1 MNNLKL
7 HIGLLNTKIVKSL
20 IACFLNALMLT
31 ASAQH
36 IHNETNLF
44 IPAGM
49 EVHAPANF
57 NNTGF
62 FQNNGS
68 FFLSGNWTNSST
80 YQGTGLVSFEGI
92 NQTIN
97 NNNQSIEDVS
107 INGGGL
113 KTLQGLLTITG
124 SIDFNDGLFIVSDTD
139 TLLLDEDCLVNGGS
153 ASSYVEGALFS
164 KGTGYKFFPVG
175 KNRKYHPVELL
186 EIKGIDPLLAIE
198 VEEDLPNVKTSGKAT
213 IQRDIYWTRKTIS
226 GFFEDSP
233 ITLGY
238 TTNTSINQ
246 LRIVIAEAA
255 QVTDEFS
262 IIENV
267 TFQTNNSLDVV
278 GSRKALTGNIFALG
292 ELLVDPP
299 RQQYLSTT
307 LSPNGQNPANRVI
320 KVFGDN
326 PDPSYFLFEV
336 FNRWG
341 VKIFES
347 QSYASMS
354 TDGWDGKQK
363 GTQLSSGTY
372 PFSLRMTDAF
382 GNPFQRTGFINI
394 VQ

>member
-1 MNNLKL
+1 MKNPFSYFITLIIL
-7 HIGLLNTKIVKSL
+7 IGFWLLL
-20 IACFLNALMLT
+20 IPPQ
-31 ASAQH
+31 SAYAQN
-36 IHNETNLF
+36 ISNQTNLF
-44 IPAGM
+44 IPSGLNM
-49 EVHAPANF
+49 YTNGSLT
-57 NNTGF
+57 NTGF

-68 FFLSGNWTNSST
+68 FFLSGDWTNSST
-80 YQGTGLVSFEGI
+80 YQGIGLVSFEGI
-92 NQTIN
+92 NQAIN
-97 NNNQSIEDVS
+97 NNNQSIEYLIINGGGVKILQQNLVVNKQIDFNNGVFSVLSSDTLLIGINGS
-107 INGGGL
+107 INGG
-113 KTLQGLLTITG
+113 
-124 SIDFNDGLFIVSDTD
+124 S
-139 TLLLDEDCLVNGGS
+139 VN
-153 ASSYVEGALFS
+153 SYVDGALFS
-164 KGTGYKFFPVG
+164 RGTGYKFFPVG
-175 KNRKYHPVELL
+175 KNGKYHPVELL
-186 EIKGIDPLLAIE
+186 EIKGLDPLIAIE
-198 VEEDLPNVKTSGKAT
+198 VQEDLPNVKTSGKAT

-238 TTNTSINQ
+238 STNTSINP

-267 TFQTNNSLDVV
+267 TLQTNNSVDVV
-278 GSRKALTGNIFALG
+278 KSRKALTGNIFALG

-347 QSYASMS
+347 QSYASMT
-354 TDGWDGKQK
+354 TDGWDGKQQ
-363 GTQLSSGTY
+363 GTQLSSGAY

-382 GNPFQRTGFINI
+382 GNPFQQTGFINI
-394 VQ
+394 IQ

>member
-1 MNNLKL
+1 MKNPFSYFITLIIL
-7 HIGLLNTKIVKSL
+7 IGFWLLL
-20 IACFLNALMLT
+20 IPPQ
-31 ASAQH
+31 SAYAQN
-36 IHNETNLF
+36 ISNQTNLF
-44 IPAGM
+44 IPSGLNM
-49 EVHAPANF
+49 YTNGSLT
-57 NNTGF
+57 NTGF

-68 FFLSGNWTNSST
+68 FFLSGDWTNSST
-80 YQGTGLVSFEGI
+80 YQGIGLVSFEGI
-92 NQTIN
+92 NQAIN
-97 NNNQSIEDVS
+97 NNNQSIEYLIINGGGVKILQQNLVVNKQIDFNNGVFSVLSSDTLLIGINGS
-107 INGGGL
+107 INGG
-113 KTLQGLLTITG
+113 
-124 SIDFNDGLFIVSDTD
+124 S
-139 TLLLDEDCLVNGGS
+139 VN
-153 ASSYVEGALFS
+153 SYVDGALFS
-164 KGTGYKFFPVG
+164 RGTGYKFFPVG
-175 KNRKYHPVELL
+175 KNGKYHPVELL
-186 EIKGIDPLLAIE
+186 EIKGLDPLIAIE
-198 VEEDLPNVKTSGKAT
+198 VQEDLPNVKTSGKAT

-238 TTNTSINQ
+238 STNTSINP

-347 QSYASMS
+347 QSYASMT
-354 TDGWDGKQK
+354 TDGWDGKQQ
-363 GTQLSSGTY
+363 GTQLSSGAY

-382 GNPFQRTGFINI
+382 GNPFQQTGFINI

>member
-1 MNNLKL
+1 MKNPFSYFITLIIL
-7 HIGLLNTKIVKSL
+7 IGFWLLL
-20 IACFLNALMLT
+20 IPPQ
-31 ASAQH
+31 SAYAQN
-36 IHNETNLF
+36 ISNQTNLF
-44 IPAGM
+44 IPSGLNM
-49 EVHAPANF
+49 YTNGSLT
-57 NNTGF
+57 NTGF

-68 FFLSGNWTNSST
+68 FFLSGDWTNSST
-80 YQGTGLVSFEGI
+80 YQGIGLVSFEGI
-92 NQTIN
+92 NQAIN
-97 NNNQSIEDVS
+97 NNNQSIEYLIINGGGVKILQQNLVVNKQIDFNNGVFSVLSSDTLLIGINGS
-107 INGGGL
+107 INGG
-113 KTLQGLLTITG
+113 
-124 SIDFNDGLFIVSDTD
+124 S
-139 TLLLDEDCLVNGGS
+139 VN
-153 ASSYVEGALFS
+153 SYVDGALFS
-164 KGTGYKFFPVG
+164 RGTGYKFFPVG
-175 KNRKYHPVELL
+175 KNGKYHPVELL
-186 EIKGIDPLLAIE
+186 EIKGLDPLIAIE
-198 VEEDLPNVKTSGKAT
+198 VQEDLPNVKTSGKAT

-238 TTNTSINQ
+238 STNTSINP

-347 QSYASMS
+347 QSYASMT
-354 TDGWDGKQK
+354 TDGWDGKQQ
-363 GTQLSSGTY
+363 GTQLSSGAY

-382 GNPFQRTGFINI
+382 GNPFQQTGFINI
-394 VQ
+394 IQ

>member
-1 MNNLKL
+1 MKNPFSYFITLIIL
-7 HIGLLNTKIVKSL
+7 IGFWLLL
-20 IACFLNALMLT
+20 IPPQ
-31 ASAQH
+31 SAYAQN
-36 IHNETNLF
+36 ISNQTNLF
-44 IPAGM
+44 IPSGLNM
-49 EVHAPANF
+49 YTNGSLT
-57 NNTGF
+57 NTGF

-68 FFLSGNWTNSST
+68 FFLSGDWTNSST
-80 YQGTGLVSFEGI
+80 YQGIGLVSFEGI
-92 NQTIN
+92 NQAIN
-97 NNNQSIEDVS
+97 NNNQSIEYLIINGGGIKILQQNLVVNKQIDFNNGVFSVLSSDTLLIGINGS
-107 INGGGL
+107 INGG
-113 KTLQGLLTITG
+113 
-124 SIDFNDGLFIVSDTD
+124 S
-139 TLLLDEDCLVNGGS
+139 VN
-153 ASSYVEGALFS
+153 SYVDGALFS
-164 KGTGYKFFPVG
+164 RGTGYKFFPVG
-175 KNRKYHPVELL
+175 KNGKYHPVELL
-186 EIKGIDPLLAIE
+186 EIKGLDPLIAIE
-198 VEEDLPNVKTSGKAT
+198 VQEDLPNVKTSGKAT

-238 TTNTSINQ
+238 STNTSINP

-267 TFQTNNSLDVV
+267 TLQTNNSVDVV
-278 GSRKALTGNIFALG
+278 KSRKALTGNIFALG

-347 QSYASMS
+347 QSYASMT
-354 TDGWDGKQK
+354 TDGWDGKQQ
-363 GTQLSSGTY
+363 GTQLSSGAY

-382 GNPFQRTGFINI
+382 GNPFQQTGFINI
-394 VQ
+394 IQ